1 MKGTI
6 RTFIAIKVTPEKKLT
21 DLIIDIRKSLKA
33 EEIRWVDGNN
43 LHLTLRFLG
52 ETNSEQIAEIVKLL
66 ELILKGF
73 QPFQFELKGVEVFK
87 NKNQP
92 RVLFLSVENDLML
105 RQLAN
110 EIFEKLKPLGFKND
124 ENAFNPHLTL
134 GRIKFIQNKDG
145 FYSLVN
151 KFGDKKIQQV
161 TVSEVIFYQSIL
173 GSDGPTYKPIK
184 IIKCVLQ

>member
-1 MKGTI
+1 
-6 RTFIAIKVTPEKKLT
+6 
-21 DLIIDIRKSLKA
+21 
-33 EEIRWVDGNN
+33 
-43 LHLTLRFLG
+43 
-52 ETNSEQIAEIVKLL
+52 
-66 ELILKGF
+66 
-73 QPFQFELKGVEVFK
+73 VEVFK

-151 KFGDKKIQQV
+151 KFGDTKIQQI

-173 GSDGPTYKPIK
+173 GSEGPTYKPIK